1 MTKEYYHWQLVMVCH
16 NTLMILYYYTDNSKN
31 KNTTKFA
38 IQIECTKV
46 GKIEYQNHNSVTF
59 K

>member
-16 NTLMILYYYTDNSKN
+16 NTLMILYYTDNSKN